1 MKEFTVTMKLWVRQ
15 AHRLVSIAF
24 TIVSAAIFI
33 ALGLGRQP
41 AQWVYFL
48 PLLPLAL
55 LVLSGLYMF
64 FLPYAALWRSGRPAR
79 AMAVRP

>member
-1 MKEFTVTMKLWVRQ
+1 MKLWVRQ
-15 AHRLVSIAF
+15 AYRWVSIAF

-48 PLLPLAL
+48 PLFPLAV
-55 LVLSGLYMF
+55 LVVSGLYMF
-64 FLPYAALWRSGRPAR
+64 FLPYAARLRGGRSVHG
-79 AMAVRP
+79 MAVRP